1 MFRWMS
7 GFSVFCSC
15 ETCSMSSSRRMTL
28 YLRFLVALSLG
39 AVFPANSESL
49 LQKTVWFLS
58 SLALKLCFVFI
69 FLFFFN
75 LNFQKKKSIYFCLW
89 CQKTTLWRIFL
100 VSTVTFYSFY
110 PKKKKKK
117 KSCKAGNPTHPLF
130 LVATLCQWLCYLKNR
145 ITWPDDAMAF
155 TWLPA
160 LVGIHYP
167 ASFTWQNWWYPPRG
181 IKWFI
186 RENILTCPYHKG
198 LHEGRCF
205 INDGYLMQNT
215 SLWC

>member
-69 FLFFFN
+69 FLFFLTWTFK
-75 LNFQKKKSIYFCLW
+75 KKKSIYFCLW

-110 PKKKKKK
+110 PKKKKKIMQGRQPNA
-117 KSCKAGNPTHPLF
+117 SIVSSGHPLPMAVLF
-130 LVATLCQWLCYLKNR
+130 KKQNNL
-145 ITWPDDAMAF
+145 TW
-155 TWLPA
+155 WCN
-160 LVGIHYP
+160 GIHL
-167 ASFTWQNWWYPPRG
+167 ASCIGW
-181 IKWFI
+181 
-186 RENILTCPYHKG
+186 H
-198 LHEGRCF
+198 
-205 INDGYLMQNT
+205 
-215 SLWC
+215 SLPS